1 MILQVYDSSKVPVQ
15 PAVEEDEKQIIEAV
29 GSSTKALRRPAYVEE
44 GLDAEVAAALA
55 NSDDSQFDSA
65 DELEDD
71 FVVFANDNVGEEE
84 STADRAVV
92 DSRGETSKSLAEEED
107 EDEDEEEYS
116 DDEEEEETCSTMA
129 PESHQQRPTRLLD
142 EQFENVSFQSGNL

>member
-71 FVVFANDNVGEEE
+71 FVVFANDNVGEEY
-84 STADRAVV
+84 TADRDVV

>member
-71 FVVFANDNVGEEE
+71 FVVFANDNLGEE

-92 DSRGETSKSLAEEED
+92 DSRGETSRSLAEE

-116 DDEEEEETCSTMA
+116 DDEGEEETCSTMA
-129 PESHQQRPTRLLD
+129 PESHQQRPSRLLD

>member
-1 MILQVYDSSKVPVQ
+1 MCGALQVYDSSKVPVQ

-71 FVVFANDNVGEEE
+71 FVVFANDNLGEE

-92 DSRGETSKSLAEEED
+92 DSRGETSRSLAEE

-116 DDEEEEETCSTMA
+116 DDEEEEETCSTTMA
-129 PESHQQRPTRLLD
+129 PESHQQRPSRLLD
-142 EQFENVSFQSGNL
+142 EQFENVSFQSGNP

>member
-65 DELEDD
+65 DELDDD
-71 FVVFANDNVGEEE
+71 FVVFANDNLGEE
-84 STADRAVV
+84 SAADRAVV
-92 DSRGETSKSLAEEED
+92 DSRGEASKSLE
-107 EDEDEEEYS
+107 EEEYS

-129 PESHQQRPTRLLD
+129 PESHQQRPSRLLD

>member
-71 FVVFANDNVGEEE
+71 FVVFANDNLGEE

-92 DSRGETSKSLAEEED
+92 DSRGEASKSLAQEED
-107 EDEDEEEYS
+107 EDEEEEYS

-129 PESHQQRPTRLLD
+129 PESHQQRPSRLLD